1 MQKERGRDLF
11 RDNNWIKPK
20 KGKAY
25 QAVIEQVK
33 QQIID
38 GVLKPGQNLIS
49 ERNLAQKLSVSRN
62 AVREGIKTLEYLG
75 LLDVVDGHGARVKK
89 VDTQVIVDIWRL
101 MLAQGQ
107 VNLYHAL
114 EIRRILESCAA
125 ELAALRRTSEDILHI
140 EFNLARMTFPN
151 QGPEELA
158 RCDMD
163 FHQSVLIAARNPLLV
178 QMVQVINSLMYEQ
191 RVIAREKGQGG
202 RENNKGYEIY
212 EGHREIYEAIRD
224 GNPEAARLFSSRHID
239 YILERIIIVGV
250 SGAERGTGANSE
262 ESSAIG

>member
-1 MQKERGRDLF
+1 M
-11 RDNNWIKPK
+11 
-20 KGKAY
+20 
-25 QAVIEQVK
+25 
-33 QQIID
+33 
-38 GVLKPGQNLIS
+38 LKPGQNLIS
-49 ERNLAQKLSVSRN
+49 ERDLAQKLSVSRN

-107 VNLYHAL
+107 ANLYHVL

-151 QGPEELA
+151 QGLEELA

-163 FHQSVLIAARNPLLV
+163 FHQSVLFAAHNPLLV

-191 RVIAREKGQGG
+191 RVMAREKGQGG

-239 YILERIIIVGV
+239 YILERITIVGG

-262 ESSAIG
+262 EPPAIG